1 VAARVV
7 AIDGPAGSGKSTLAH
22 RMAQALGL
30 PYVNTGLMY
39 RAVTLRALR
48 ELRERI
54 DLEDGPAL
62 GELARGITFDLSS
75 RFAPHALVIDGEP
88 PSPELLAPEVEV
100 NVSTVSRHPE
110 VRAVLRDE
118 QRRLG
123 SRGAVMEGRD
133 IGSVVF
139 PDAAVKILLVAA
151 PDERAAR
158 RVRERSGP
166 APSDGPVPA
175 SIGARPTPDVAEA
188 LAIRDAL
195 DERVNPLVPPS
206 DAVLLDTTGRD
217 PDEVLREALA
227 IARERLEASGA

>member
-1 VAARVV
+1 VV
-7 AIDGPAGSGKSTLAH
+7 AIDGPAGSGKSTLAE
-22 RMAQALGL
+22 RMARALSL

-48 ELRERI
+48 QGL

-62 GELARGITFDLSS
+62 AQVARGIRFDLSS
-75 RFAPHALVIDGEP
+75 RFESPALVIDGEP
-88 PSPELLAPEVEV
+88 ASADLVGPEVEV
-100 NVSTVSRHPE
+100 NVSMVSRHPE

-123 SRGAVMEGRD
+123 THGAVMEGRD

-139 PDAAVKILLVAA
+139 PDAPVKIFLVAA

-158 RVRERSGP
+158 RVRERHGP
-166 APSDGPVPA
+166 APSGGPPV
-175 SIGARPTPDVAEA
+175 TPDVAEA
-188 LAIRDAL
+188 LATRDAR
-195 DERVNPLVPPS
+195 DEQVNPFVPAP
-206 DAVLLDTTGRD
+206 DAVPLDTTGKD

-227 IARERLEASGA
+227 IARERLEASG

>member
-1 VAARVV
+1 VAVRVV
-7 AIDGPAGSGKSTLAH
+7 AIDGPAGSGKSTLAQ

-48 ELRERI
+48 EGV

-62 GELARGITFDLSS
+62 AEVARGIRFDLSS
-75 RFAPHALVIDGEP
+75 RFTPPALVIDGEP
-88 PSPELLAPEVEV
+88 PSPELVGPEVEV

-123 SRGAVMEGRD
+123 SQGAVMEGRD

-139 PDAAVKILLVAA
+139 PDAAVKIFLVAA
-151 PDERAAR
+151 PTERAAR
-158 RVRERSGP
+158 RVRERHGPTSGGS
-166 APSDGPVPA
+166 PSVTPEASPPV
-175 SIGARPTPDVAEA
+175 TPDVAEA
-188 LAIRDAL
+188 LATRDAS
-195 DERVNPLVPPS
+195 DELVNPFVPAP
-206 DAVLLDTTGRD
+206 DAVPVDTTGRD
-217 PDEVLREALA
+217 PDDVLRQALA
-227 IARERLEASGA
+227 IARDRLEASGE

>member
-1 VAARVV
+1 VTTRVV
-7 AIDGPAGSGKSTLAH
+7 AIDGPAGSGKSTLAE
-22 RMAQALGL
+22 RMARALGL

-39 RAVTLRALR
+39 RAVTLRAL
-48 ELRERI
+48 EGV
-54 DLEDGPAL
+54 DLDDGPAL
-62 GELARGITFDLSS
+62 ALVARGIRFDLSS
-75 RFAPHALVIDGEP
+75 RFSPHAILIDGTP
-88 PSPELLAPEVEV
+88 PSPDLVDPEVEV

-123 SRGAVMEGRD
+123 SNGAVMEGRD

-158 RVRERSGP
+158 RVRERSES
-166 APSDGPVPA
+166 APSDGAVPA

-195 DERVNPLVPPS
+195 DEWVNPLVPPS

>member
-1 VAARVV
+1 
-7 AIDGPAGSGKSTLAH
+7 
-22 RMAQALGL
+22 
-30 PYVNTGLMY
+30 
-39 RAVTLRALR
+39 
-48 ELRERI
+48 
-54 DLEDGPAL
+54 
-62 GELARGITFDLSS
+62 
-75 RFAPHALVIDGEP
+75 
-88 PSPELLAPEVEV
+88 
-100 NVSTVSRHPE
+100 
-110 VRAVLRDE
+110 
-118 QRRLG
+118 
-123 SRGAVMEGRD
+123 
-133 IGSVVF
+133 VF